1 MTMTETRPEVPEGA
15 TQAPPTPPLPPRS
28 SAGGWWL
35 GGAAGLGIVALA
47 VAVVA
52 LVVALG
58 NTGTSRTVATGGK
71 PAATTPAQPAAPQA
85 FAASD
90 IPVTLT
96 EFKAALPAT
105 TVTAGTKSLQITNAG
120 TVQHEVLI
128 FRPDASID
136 PASLPLGPDGNV
148 KEEAAGINKVSD
160 GDNIDPGKS
169 QSRQIDL
176 SQPGTYVFVCNLPG
190 HYKLGM
196 WAQVT
201 VR

>member
-1 MTMTETRPEVPEGA
+1 MTMTETRPEVPEVA
-15 TQAPPTPPLPPRS
+15 TQASSTPPFPPRS
-28 SAGGWWL
+28 SAGGWWV

-58 NTGTSRTVATGGK
+58 NTGTSRT
-71 PAATTPAQPAAPQA
+71 AATAGRPTAATAAQPAAPQA

-120 TVQHEVLI
+120 TVQHELLI

-136 PASLPLGPDGNV
+136 PASLPVGPEGNV
-148 KEEAAGINKVSD
+148 NEEAPGLNKVSD

-169 QSRQIDL
+169 QSRQMDL